1 MTSQL
6 DKLGAITSPGG
17 LYFIRSVENIHD
29 FLSWFVPFIAYT
41 RELFSFLYQ
50 SQIVERE
57 TQWNAELLPYWL
69 KISWYGNKNYSCC
82 FFRGLIDDGHET
94 FYVMPEIGH
103 EASLTEIQIVT
114 SVEFRWTAQEF
125 SSLHLPIHNI
135 VKILIVCIVFG

>member
-6 DKLGAITSPGG
+6 DKLGAITSPWG
-17 LYFIRSVENIHD
+17 LWEAWRIFMTSYLDLFRLLHTPGSFSVFCTNLKSLKGKLNEMLNCFRIDWKFLDMEIRI
-29 FLSWFVPFIAYT
+29 
-41 RELFSFLYQ
+41 
-50 SQIVERE
+50 IV
-57 TQWNAELLPYWL
+57 
-69 KISWYGNKNYSCC
+69 

-103 EASLTEIQIVT
+103 EASLTEIQMVT
-114 SVEFRWTAQEF
+114 SVEFRWTVQEF